1 MGRSKRCAAI
11 RAAFAGLATLAAT
24 LALSA
29 TAEAAPGSLTF
40 LAQYKNG
47 VGGVAGID
55 AAFDV
60 AISPDGL
67 NAYAVGSSSN
77 SVVTFTRNPATGAL
91 TFLEQDVDGTGGVD
105 GIAGARGVAVS
116 PDGGSVYVTGWLD
129 GAVATFTR
137 NPTTGALTFLEQDKD
152 GSGGVDGIAG
162 AWGVAATNSSVYVT
176 GDLDH
181 AVAAFSR
188 NPGTG
193 ALSFVEMEKDGSGGV
208 DGIGNPTGVAVS
220 PDGASVYATGCLDSS
235 VVTFTRNPTTSAL
248 TFLEQRKEG
257 VGGVTGIAC
266 ARGVAVAPDGG
277 NVYAVGE
284 SSDAVATFTRN
295 TTTGSLSFGAALV
308 DGGGG
313 VDGLNG
319 VRDVATSPDGGSV
332 YTVSTIDGAVASFN
346 RGAGGALTYLEQDKD
361 GVDGVDG
368 LTYTVGVTVAPGS
381 ANVYTASEGDDSVV
395 AFTREPTPVTPP
407 PPAEPATRS
416 VSLRAS
422 KKKVKKGKKVKLSG
436 ALSSALASCIS
447 GQDVELQRKKKKAK
461 SFKPLKTLTT
471 TGDGGF
477 GIALKVKKTA
487 KYQVV
492 VAASTTCKAA
502 TSPGANVKVK
512 KKKKKK

>member
-1 MGRSKRCAAI
+1 MGMGRSKRCAPI

-47 VGGVAGID
+47 VDGVAGID

-77 SVVTFTRNPATGAL
+77 S
-91 TFLEQDVDGTGGVD
+91 
-105 GIAGARGVAVS
+105 
-116 PDGGSVYVTGWLD
+116 
-129 GAVATFTR
+129 VATFTR

-235 VVTFTRNPTTSAL
+235 VVTFTRNPTTSTL

-277 NVYAVGE
+277 NVYVVGE

-308 DGGGG
+308 DGSGG

-332 YTVSTIDGAVASFN
+332 YTASKLDGAIAGFT
-346 RGAGGALTYLEQDKD
+346 RGAGGALTYLEQEKD
-361 GVDGVDG
+361 GVDGVSGVNDS
-368 LTYTVGVTVAPGS
+368 VSVTVAPS
-381 ANVYTASEGDDSVV
+381 STNVYSSSETGDTVV

-416 VSLRAS
+416 VSLKAS

-436 ALSSALASCIS
+436 ALSSTVTSCVA

-471 TGDGGF
+471 TDDGSF

-512 KKKKKK
+512 KKKKTK